1 MFPSAAMTWAGVS
14 GSGRVEQLLGVPL
27 VSDSMVTVTK
37 PLPHLILGVSSYKG
51 KDGAKTRLSHRLTE
65 RREKREKKAVNAPAR
80 RGDRGG

>member
-1 MFPSAAMTWAGVS
+1 MTWAGVS

-51 KDGAKTRLSHRLTE
+51 KDGAKTRLSHRQMGTKNWSTVG
-65 RREKREKKAVNAPAR
+65 RVDVGSGCDQRYN
-80 RGDRGG
+80 